1 MCLDVAS
8 NEISVQTA
16 VIARMKLR
24 LRRIGID
31 THRESIA
38 FLDNDDLIGRA
49 LGLHPLDRVE
59 VSANGRTVLAV
70 LNTVEGPVLQEGTI
84 GLSNT
89 AFEKLGV
96 SEDTIVDVSPAEPPA
111 SADFLHAKMAGKE
124 LTSSELRAII
134 NDVVH
139 GRFSKV
145 ELTAF
150 VVSTKIFGLSDDE
163 ITGLIN
169 AMVESGEGLRFTSQV
184 VADKHCTGGVPGNRT
199 TPIVV
204 AIVAAA
210 GLIIPKTS
218 SRSITSP
225 CGTADTMEMLM
236 NVELSPER
244 IYETVRKANGCL
256 AWGGALN
263 LAPADDMLI
272 QIEHPLRVDVEGLMI
287 SSILAKKKAAG
298 STHILLDIP
307 YGLGTKAVNIERA
320 NHLNERFQY
329 LGTRLGLNIRVLLTD
344 GSQPIGNG
352 IGPVLEAQDVL
363 KVLRNNPD
371 APDDLRRKS
380 LHLAGE
386 LLELTGRCAG
396 DGHELAERILRSGK
410 AFEKFERI
418 REIQGRRESP
428 PLGSHIKVIFSERSG
443 RITAINNKVISRVAQ
458 LVGAPKNPGAGVLL
472 AVHVGDFVD
481 AGDQLLTIYADSD
494 ESLAY
499 AVRHWQ
505 EKQDFNITVS

>member
-1 MCLDVAS
+1 LLVAS
-8 NEISVQTA
+8 NEISMQIA
-16 VIARMKLR
+16 VVAEIRLKLK
-24 LRRIGID
+24 RIGID

-38 FLDNDDLIGRA
+38 FLENNDLLGRA

-70 LNTVEGPVLQEGTI
+70 LNTVEGTVLREGTI

-96 SEDTIVDVSPAEPPA
+96 CEDTTVDVSPAEPPA
-111 SADFLHAKMAGKE
+111 STDLLRAKMIGRE
-124 LTSSELRAII
+124 LSSSDLAAIVDDI
-134 NDVVH
+134 VR

-163 ITGLIN
+163 IASLVD
-169 AMVESGEGLRFTSQV
+169 AMVKGGERLRFDTHV

-204 AIVAAA
+204 SIVAAA
-210 GLIIPKTS
+210 GLVIPKTS

-225 CGTADTMEMLM
+225 AGTADTMEALM
-236 NVELSPER
+236 NVELPPDR
-244 IYETVRKANGCL
+244 IYDTVRKANGCL
-256 AWGGALN
+256 AWGGGLS

-272 QIEHPLRVDVEGLMI
+272 QVEHPLSIDAEGLMI

-307 YGLGTKAVNIERA
+307 YGPGTKAVNAEKA
-320 NHLNERFQY
+320 VHLKERFQ
-329 LGTRLGLNIRVLLTD
+329 RLASRLELNIRVLLTD

-352 IGPVLEAQDVL
+352 IGPVLEARDVL
-363 KVLRNNPD
+363 KVLRNDPD

-380 LHLAGE
+380 IHLAGE
-386 LLELTGRCAG
+386 LLELTGRCSG
-396 DGHELAERILRSGK
+396 EGHDFAELLLTSGR
-410 AFEKFERI
+410 AYEKFEAI

-428 PLGSHIKVIFSERSG
+428 QSGSHVKKILADRSG
-443 RITAINNKVISRVAQ
+443 RITSINNRVIGRIAQ
-458 LVGAPKNPGAGVLL
+458 LVGAPKNPGAGVHL
-472 AVHVGDFVD
+472 AKHVNDFVD
-481 AGDQLLTIYADSD
+481 SGETLLRIYADSD
-494 ESLAY
+494 EALSY
-499 AVRHWQ
+499 AVHHWQ
-505 EKQDFNITVS
+505 EKKSSSIIIS

>member
-1 MCLDVAS
+1 
-8 NEISVQTA
+8 
-16 VIARMKLR
+16 MKLR

-38 FLDNDDLIGRA
+38 FLDDEDLIGRA

-70 LNTVEGPVLQEGTI
+70 LNTVEGTVLQEGTI
-84 GLSNT
+84 GLCNT
-89 AFEKLGV
+89 AFDKLGV
-96 SEDTIVDVSPAEPPA
+96 SEDTIVDVTPAEPPA
-111 SADFLHAKMAGKE
+111 SADLLHAKMAGKE
-124 LTSSELRAII
+124 LTQSELTAIV
-134 NDVVH
+134 NDIVH

-163 ITGLIN
+163 IIGLIN
-169 AMVESGEGLRFTSQV
+169 AMVETGEGLKFNSRI

-204 AIVAAA
+204 SIAAAA

-236 NVELSPER
+236 NVELSPDR
-244 IYETVRKANGCL
+244 IYDTVRKSNGCL

-272 QIEHPLRVDVEGLMI
+272 QVEHPLRIDVEGLMI

-307 YGLGTKAVNIERA
+307 YGLGTKAADIERA
-320 NHLNERFQY
+320 THLKERFER
-329 LGTRLGLNIRVLLTD
+329 LGSRLGLNLRVLLTD

-363 KVLRNNPD
+363 RVLRNDPD
-371 APDDLRRKS
+371 APEDLRRKS

-386 LLELTGRCAG
+386 LLELSGRCSG
-396 DGHELAERILRSGK
+396 EGHELAENILRSGK
-410 AFEKFERI
+410 AYEKFETI

-428 PLGSHIKVIFSERSG
+428 PLGAHIKRIFSEKSG
-443 RITAINNKVISRVAQ
+443 KVTGINNRVISRTAQ
-458 LVGAPKNPGAGVLL
+458 LVGAPKNPGAGVQLD
-472 AVHVGDFVD
+472 VHVGDFVD
-481 AGDQLLTIYADSD
+481 EGDPLLTIYADSD
-494 ESLAY
+494 EALSY

-505 EKQDFNITVS
+505 ENQKFNITVS